1 MSFFDKK
8 CIFGGFYV
16 FLILPL
22 QQDAFEAKKDEQDT

>member
-8 CIFGGFYV
+8 SIFGGFYM

-22 QQDAFEAKKDEQDT
+22 QQEALEAKKDEQEI